1 MKTGKNI
8 QDIKVEVDSLKKIQA
23 ETKLEMKN
31 LGYQIKTSVVSLTNR
46 LQDMGERISGLEDR

>member
-8 QDIKVEVDSLKKIQA
+8 QDIKVEVDSLKKIQT

>member
-1 MKTGKNI
+1 MKTGKNS
-8 QDIKVEVDSLKKIQA
+8 QDIKVEVDSLKKIQT
-23 ETKLEMKN
+23 EIKLKMKN

>member
-46 LQDMGERISGLEDR
+46 FQDMGERISGLEDR